1 MQKKWK
7 IGFKHILNIALVM
20 CLVLINLTSTSM
32 AISDKENSKKAI
44 ILILDEIGL
53 EEILNSNTPSMDLL
67 IGNGSIGFM
76 NTRTKSRLSNKGS
89 AYLSLGMGV
98 RTLASTQGGLA
109 LERNEM
115 CIPSDYNSLL
125 ESVMAKDLYKLYTGK
140 NPPDGEIINL
150 AIGDIEKTAL
160 QISPN
165 NQVGLL
171 GKVAREENLVIG
183 AIGNSDDNK
192 LSREVTMLAMDE
204 KGIIPFGSV
213 GSDLLIGD
221 PDILG
226 GIRLNQDKLLEEVD
240 RILPQV
246 DILFVDYGDTTR
258 IERSNNLTTDIV
270 KEKQK
275 NNAIERADKFL
286 GQVIEKVDLEE
297 TLFMVI
303 TPNPSKEMSDEGNF
317 ALTPI
322 IMSGANMKKGL
333 LTSNTT
339 NREGLVTNFDFG
351 PTIFNYFNI
360 VESNNF
366 IGESMEIINHETPTE
381 VLLENQG
388 QFLYLRQY
396 RKVFHWVFIILVGI
410 TLLGLY
416 LPQFTKWK
424 GLSYRIYSYLCFTIM
439 AIPLTMMTVSLF
451 GYKSIIFDLFYVF
464 GGAFIIVY
472 ILDKLCNE
480 KLKIISI
487 LGLTTS
493 IFLLI
498 DIFFLKRLM
507 IISPL
512 GSDAIAGGRF
522 YGIGNDYMGI
532 LLGSTL
538 IGMFS
543 LFHIYKTKR
552 KSTAIFITLYMSLVI
567 IGLSPF
573 FGANMGGTLSAS
585 LILMLTFFIIFEK
598 KISFKSIIIVI
609 IGVFMGIMILAG
621 LDASFNPNPTHA
633 GKALSS
639 LVTDGWS
646 KFYEIISIKL
656 GQVLW
661 NLINASWNIILFLQI
676 VLTIFLYKFKNKN
689 LVKIRGNYP
698 SLFKG
703 FIIILTGGLIVF
715 LFNDTGTIASALM
728 LIYLFIPLGILMNDK
743 KEIK

>member
-44 ILILDEIGL
+44 VLILDEVGL

-67 IGNGSIGFM
+67 IENGSVGFM

-303 TPNPSKEMSDEGNF
+303 TPNPSKKMSDEGNF

-366 IGESMEIINHETPTE
+366 IGGSMEIINHETPTE

-396 RKVFHWVFIILVGI
+396 RKVFHWAFIILVGI

-416 LPQFTKWK
+416 LPQFMKWK
-424 GLSYRIYSYLCFTIM
+424 GLSYRIYSYLCFTIL
-439 AIPLTMMTVSLF
+439 AIPLTIMTVSLF

-464 GGAFIIVY
+464 GGAFVIVY
-472 ILDKLCNE
+472 ILDKICNE
-480 KLKIISI
+480 KLKVISI

-493 IFLLI
+493 IFLLV

-543 LFHIYKTKR
+543 LFHIYKIKR

-585 LILMLTFFIIFEK
+585 LILMLILFIIFEK
-598 KISFKSIIIVI
+598 KISLKSIIFVV

-639 LVTDGWS
+639 LVTGGWS

-656 GQVLW
+656 GQVFW

-676 VLTIFLYKFKNKN
+676 LLTIFLYKFKNKN
-689 LVKIRGNYP
+689 LLKIRENYP

-728 LIYLFIPLGILMNDK
+728 LIYLFIPLGMLINDK
-743 KEIK
+743 KEIE